1 MNYDDDLKSYQYTDH
16 YLKIK
21 ASKSA
26 WFWKDWYSNILVD
39 FLHPWKMIMDEYKM
53 NVISPYLSNSKLIR
67 MLRWAVTRLLESK
80 KVYFVLQ
87 YERSV

>member
-1 MNYDDDLKSYQYTDH
+1 
-16 YLKIK
+16 
-21 ASKSA
+21 
-26 WFWKDWYSNILVD
+26 
-39 FLHPWKMIMDEYKM
+39 MIMDEYKI

-87 YERSV
+87 YERIV

>member
-1 MNYDDDLKSYQYTDH
+1 MMTTLIHTSIPTIISKLKQKY
-16 YLKIK
+16 
-21 ASKSA
+21 
-26 WFWKDWYSNILVD
+26 WYSNISVD

-87 YERSV
+87 YEQSV